1 MRVTALDHIVLDVAD
16 VRRSL
21 DFYVGTLGLEPIHVG
36 EWEAGTAFFP
46 SVRIDAGTII
56 DLLQGDRT
64 GENLNHF
71 CLVVDDDVE
80 QLAASGGLDIID
92 GPGERSGARGQGTS
106 VYLKDPDGNVVELK
120 NYR

>member
-21 DFYVGTLGLEPIHVG
+21 DFYVGTLGLEPMQVE
-36 EWEAGTAFFP
+36 EWEAGKAFFP

-56 DLLQGDRT
+56 DLLQGERS

-80 QLAASGGLDIID
+80 QLAASGDLDIID
-92 GPGERSGARGQGTS
+92 GPGERSGARGQGIS

>member
-21 DFYVGTLGLEPIHVG
+21 DFYVGTLGLEPMQVE
-36 EWEAGTAFFP
+36 EWEAGRAFFP

-56 DLLQGDRT
+56 DLLEGERS

-80 QLAASGGLDIID
+80 QLAASGDLDIID